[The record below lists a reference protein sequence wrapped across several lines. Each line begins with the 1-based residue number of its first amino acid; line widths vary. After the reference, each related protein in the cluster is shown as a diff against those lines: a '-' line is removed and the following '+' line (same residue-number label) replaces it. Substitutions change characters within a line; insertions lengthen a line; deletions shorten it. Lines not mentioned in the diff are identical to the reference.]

1 MKRVDMTIEKG
12 QQITRIAINIPGLPL
27 SVAKRLA
34 HRFQD
39 IIEEDY
45 SANRDEWSP
54 DGHTKKPTK
63 LKLLKYWRARRDSNP
78 QPSDPKSDALSS

>member
-39 IIEEDY
+39 IIEEDC
-45 SANRDEWSP
+45 SANR
-54 DGHTKKPTK
+54 
-63 LKLLKYWRARRDSNP
+63 
-78 QPSDPKSDALSS
+78 